1 MAYRPARR
9 QGAEDRQ
16 RFESVI
22 YRGMRGQSSNQS
34 SMICLVSPETSV
46 PMDHPIRAL
55 KALADA
61 ALGELS
67 SVFKAMYATTGR
79 PSVPPERLRKGQ
91 LLIALYSIRSERQLC
106 EQLQYNLLYRWFLD
120 MDMLESAFDASTY
133 SRNRERLMAHQVAS
147 TFFVAVRS
155 QADDLMSHEHF
166 SVDGTLLEAWA
177 SLKSFRPKDQ
187 GDDEADNNGWGDF
200 RGQRRSNDTH
210 ASKTDPESRLMRKGN
225 GQPAKLSFMGH
236 ALVENR
242 HGLLVDLRA
251 SAATGYAE
259 REVAVEMLAEHH
271 RTPRS
276 TLGADRGYD
285 THDFVENCRRLAI
298 TPHVAQNTTRRKSA
312 IDQRTTRHVGYSIS
326 QRLRMRIEQVFGWAK
341 TIGGLRRT
349 RYRGLWRTQFHAH
362 LVGAAYNLIRIANLR
377 RQLAA

>member
-1 MAYRPARR
+1 
-9 QGAEDRQ
+9 
-16 RFESVI
+16 
-22 YRGMRGQSSNQS
+22 
-34 SMICLVSPETSV
+34 MICLVSPETSV

-67 SVFKAMYATTGR
+67 VVFEAMYARTGR
-79 PSVPPERLRKGQ
+79 PSVPPERLLKGQ

-106 EQLQYNLLYRWFLD
+106 EQLEYNLLYRWFLD

-133 SRNRERLMAHQVAS
+133 SRNRERLMAHEVAS
-147 TFFVAVRS
+147 AFFVAVRE

-177 SLKSFRPKDQ
+177 SLKSFRPKDEED
-187 GDDEADNNGWGDF
+187 GDSDNNGWGDF

-251 SAATGYAE
+251 STATGYAE
-259 REVAVEMLAEHH
+259 REVAVKMMDDHH
-271 RTPRS
+271 RTARS
-276 TLGADRGYD
+276 TLGGDRGYD
-285 THDFVENCRRLAI
+285 TRDFVEKCRQLAI

-312 IDQRTTRHVGYSIS
+312 IDLRTTRHVGYSIS

-341 TIGGLRRT
+341 TIGGLRRS
-349 RYRGLWRTQFHAH
+349 RYRGLQRTQFHTH
-362 LVGAAYNLIRIANLR
+362 LVGAAYNLLRITKLR
-377 RQLAA
+377 RLLTT